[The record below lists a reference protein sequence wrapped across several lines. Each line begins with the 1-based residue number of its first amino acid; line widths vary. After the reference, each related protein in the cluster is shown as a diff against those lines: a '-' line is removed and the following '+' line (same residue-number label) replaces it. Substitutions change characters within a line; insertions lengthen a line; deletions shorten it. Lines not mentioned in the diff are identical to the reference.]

1 MDPIKNSI
9 IKERYRLNNESTALM
24 KETSINQKLYQ
35 DINALKKKNRP
46 FASPYLWWG
55 AGIGLALGIFIGI
68 NSLSFESFCI
78 TWIVFFVAGILIWIF
93 SCSSVE
99 SFNKSI
105 DDKKA
110 TLECRAKEDIKKVYD
125 DADKKT
131 REQIERYDKEVSSYF
146 NKLKNNRDSLDRM
159 VDFACKLFDSSLV
172 DAINKSSNT
181 ERFVVLD
188 FNYVVSLANIVYTSS
203 VGSKGM
209 YDFKIQ
215 RYRSLDKDTEC
226 EALAAA
232 LMKLIG
238 GYVLK
243 KYNSSQGQLKY
254 GNNDAS
260 VSLHFEMPNKNF
272 VPATVIV

>member
-1 MDPIKNSI
+1 MDPITNSI
-9 IKERYRLNNESTALM
+9 IKERYRSNNENAAIRKEAL
-24 KETSINQKLYQ
+24 INQRLYQ
-35 DINALKKKNRP
+35 DINALKKKNPP

-55 AGIGLALGIFIGI
+55 AGIGLVLGIVIGI
-68 NSLSFESFCI
+68 NSRSFEAFCI
-78 TWIVFFVAGILIWIF
+78 TWIISFAAGIIIWIF

-99 SFNKSI
+99 SFNRSI

-110 TLECRAKEDIKKVYD
+110 TLEHRAKEDIKKAYD
-125 DADKKT
+125 DADNKT

-146 NKLKNNRDSLDRM
+146 KKIKNNRDSLDRM
-159 VDFACKLFDSSLV
+159 VDFACRLFDSSLL
-172 DAINKSSNT
+172 DATNRSSNT

-188 FNYVVSLANIVYTSS
+188 FNYTVSLANIVYTGS
-203 VGSKGM
+203 VGTIGM
-209 YDFKIQ
+209 YDFKTQ

-232 LMKLIG
+232 LMKMIG

-243 KYNSSQGQLKY
+243 KYNSAQGQLKY

>member
-1 MDPIKNSI
+1 MNPITNSI
-9 IKERYRLNNESTALM
+9 IKERYRSNNENAAIR
-24 KETSINQKLYQ
+24 KEASINQKLYQ
-35 DINALKKKNRP
+35 DINALKKKNPP

-55 AGIGLALGIFIGI
+55 AGIGLVLGIVIGI
-68 NSLSFESFCI
+68 NSQSFEAFCI
-78 TWIVFFVAGILIWIF
+78 TWIISFVAGIIIWRV

-99 SFNKSI
+99 SFNRSI

-110 TLECRAKEDIKKVYD
+110 TLEHRAKEDIKKAYD
-125 DADKKT
+125 DADSKT

-146 NKLKNNRDSLDRM
+146 KKIKNNRDGLDRM
-159 VDFACKLFDSSLV
+159 VGFACRLFDSSLL
-172 DAINKSSNT
+172 DATNRSSNT

-188 FNYVVSLANIVYTSS
+188 FNYTVSLANVVYTSS
-203 VGSKGM
+203 VGTTGM
-209 YDFKIQ
+209 YDFKTQ

-232 LMKLIG
+232 LMKMIG

-243 KYNSSQGQLKY
+243 KYNSAQGQLKY

>member
-1 MDPIKNSI
+1 MNPITNSV
-9 IKERYRLNNESTALM
+9 IKERYRTNNENAARS
-24 KETSINQKLYQ
+24 KEASINQKLYQ
-35 DINALKKKNRP
+35 DINALKKKNPP

-55 AGIGLALGIFIGI
+55 AGIGLVLGIVIGI
-68 NSLSFESFCI
+68 NSRSFGAFRI
-78 TWIVFFVAGILIWIF
+78 TWIISFVVGIIIWRV

-99 SFNKSI
+99 SFNTSI
-105 DDKKA
+105 DEKKA
-110 TLECRAKEDIKKVYD
+110 SLERRAKEDIKKAYE
-125 DADKKT
+125 DADNKT

-146 NKLKNNRDSLDRM
+146 KKIKNNRDSLDRM
-159 VDFACKLFDSSLV
+159 VDFACRLFDSSLL
-172 DAINKSSNT
+172 DATNRSSNT

-188 FNYVVSLANIVYTSS
+188 FNYTVSLANIVYTGS
-203 VGSKGM
+203 VGATGM
-209 YDFKIQ
+209 YDFKTQ

-232 LMKLIG
+232 LMKMIG

-243 KYNSSQGQLKY
+243 KYNSAQGQLKY